1 MQEAL
6 CSVQGGWE
14 ARGREKM
21 KRNKKGRVE
30 RRGKGDF
37 ALSPESCLGKQG
49 SRAGDVVQLL
59 KLLPTIRRPWAPV
72 PGPYELSVLTNL

>member
-37 ALSPESCLGKQG
+37 ALSPESCLGTGAQG
-49 SRAGDVVQLL
+49 LRMVGRSFSNLTTSPA
-59 KLLPTIRRPWAPV
+59 LLPCLDRK
-72 PGPYELSVLTNL
+72 SVV